1 MYKPPPLRYYTLG
14 VRKVAFKGIP
24 KGGTVGRLS
33 RRRMLRT
40 VGLGGLGLAV
50 TSAIGRNETKGD
62 DTMPASAIK
71 PQPFALPPL
80 PYKSLEPVIDDATLA
95 LHHDKHHAAYVAGA
109 NKALDELAKAR
120 QSGDMALV
128 QHWERSLAFHGSGC
142 ILHSL
147 YWASMWPSGR
157 GKPSD
162 GLAGAIAA
170 SFESQ
175 EKMLAQFA
183 AATKAVE
190 ASGWGLL
197 AWDPAL
203 QRLVILTVE
212 KHQDLTLWGVAPILA
227 CDVWEHAYYLKYQNK
242 RPDYVDAWTKIIDWD
257 GTSKRFEAAAK

>member
-1 MYKPPPLRYYTLG
+1 MS
-14 VRKVAFKGIP
+14 
-24 KGGTVGRLS
+24 RLS
-33 RRRMLRT
+33 RRQRLRT

-50 TSAIGRNETKGD
+50 AGVLGRNETKGD

-128 QHWERSLAFHGSGC
+128 QHWERTLAFHGSGC

-147 YWASMWPSGR
+147 YWASMCAPGC
-157 GKPSD
+157 GCKPSAA
-162 GLAGAIAA
+162 LSQAIAA
-170 SFESQ
+170 SFGSQ

-190 ASGWGLL
+190 ASGWGVLV
-197 AWDPAL
+197 WEPVS
-203 QRLVILTVE
+203 QRLVILQAE
-212 KHQDLTLWGVAPILA
+212 RHEDLSIWGCTPILV
-227 CDVWEHAYYLKYQNK
+227 CDVWEHAYYLQYQNK

-257 GTSKRFEAAAK
+257 GASKRFEAAVK